1 MKLKHVPVIPFP
13 AQGHVNPLMHLSH
26 KLAQHGC
33 KVILQEN
40 MQELIDDGIMDT
52 NGKSYNFHSLLN
64 FTISDKSQK
73 LLVLNFIELQNIE
86 NKIGNESDFS
96 LNHVVDVQI
105 NMSLK

>member
-1 MKLKHVPVIPFP
+1 MQLKERVMLNLRIKNTRKDEAQTCSSYSIP

-40 MQELIDDGIMDT
+40 MQELIDDGIMDS

-73 LLVLNFIELQNIE
+73 LLMLNFIESTE
-86 NKIGNESDFS
+86 
-96 LNHVVDVQI
+96 H
-105 NMSLK
+105 

>member
-26 KLAQHGC
+26 KLAHGC

-64 FTISDKSQK
+64 FIISDK
-73 LLVLNFIELQNIE
+73 L
-86 NKIGNESDFS
+86 
-96 LNHVVDVQI
+96 
-105 NMSLK
+105 